1 MTIYI
6 KGLDEQLAPALQGAG
21 MLAQHFMNP
30 DKEYVTKLRDAI
42 DKGAITAQELNNM
55 TPEEVAAKFNL
66 KLKNA
71 KQFTTNTPDAKTVG
85 DRAKASEI
93 QRILSLPQDAPER
106 IEYLARGA
114 GIQTPTERTVQ
125 GNQAAITA
133 NEKNLS
139 DMEMKSIQD
148 DLASGDPQKVEAAQA
163 RLSKRQTKDQLRA
176 QGLAVDNASL
186 EAELAR
192 NRRLEGSK
200 ILLKY
205 GSQNLFGGINDPNNQ
220 NLTSELNA
228 IYGDEQLTKVYESQ
242 RDDYWKKQQQK
253 LQKDIAEG
261 RADRQS
267 ADIIVARKISE
278 KVRGTV
284 GVNDIVKV
292 IQDPTIQARFHD
304 EKGNLLDEKSIHPEE
319 KRLWLAVKAI
329 DTARDSDYKK
339 EVKDAYDKL
348 RIAGKSIYDRLNSPR
363 SLEQGNVT
371 DEQMASL
378 VNEYNT
384 YAQQYLGGIIPSTEI
399 PQIGIDETP
408 GIMGGVGG
416 NKIGSEKSVKLIQGT
431 DPLINAGKKKE
442 EVKKEEPKSVTINW
456 DDVAKEIMASKDPE
470 AQFAIE
476 LKNAKD
482 DTERKALRTAYD
494 AAKTKRK

>member
-6 KGLDEQLAPALQGAG
+6 KGLDEQLAPALQGFG
-21 MLAQHFMNP
+21 KLAQHFMNP
-30 DKEYVTKLRDAI
+30 DKEYVDRLREAI
-42 DKGAITAQELNNM
+42 NKGAITTQELNNM
-55 TPEEVAAKFNL
+55 TPDEVAAKFKI

-71 KQFTTNTPDAKTVG
+71 SQFTTNKPDAKTVG
-85 DRAKASEI
+85 DRASASEM
-93 QRILSLPQDAPER
+93 QRILALPQDAPER
-106 IEYLARGA
+106 IEFLAKRA
-114 GIQTPTERTVQ
+114 GIQTPTERTIQ
-125 GNQAAITA
+125 GNQANVTA
-133 NEKNLS
+133 NESKLS
-139 DMEMKSIQD
+139 DMELTAIQD
-148 DLASGDPQKVEAAQA
+148 DLKSGDPQKVEAAQA
-163 RLSKRQTKDQLRA
+163 RLSRRQTKDQLRA
-176 QGLAVDNASL
+176 QGLATDNATL
-186 EAELAR
+186 ETELAR

-220 NLTSELNA
+220 NITSELNS

-242 RDDYWKKQQQK
+242 RDDYWKKQQQD
-253 LQKDIAEG
+253 LQKNIASG

-284 GVNDIVKV
+284 GVNDIVRV

-304 EKGNLLDEKSIHPEE
+304 DKGKLLDEKSIHPEE

-329 DTARDSDYKK
+329 DTARDADYQK

-348 RIAGKSIYDRLNSPR
+348 RVAGKSIYERLNSPR
-363 SLEQGNVT
+363 SLAQGNVT
-371 DEQMASL
+371 DEQIASL

-384 YAQQYLGGIIPSTEI
+384 YAQQYLGGIIPNSEI
-399 PQIGIDETP
+399 PQIGIEESK
-408 GIMGGVGG
+408 GILGSPVG
-416 NKIGSEKSVKLIQGT
+416 KEKSVKLIQGA

-442 EVKKEEPKSVTINW
+442 EVKPESKSVAINW
-456 DDVAKEIMASKDPE
+456 DAVAKEIMAAKDPE
-470 AQFAIE
+470 AQFNIE

-482 DTERKALRTAYD
+482 EEERKALRAAYNH
-494 AAKTKRK
+494 AKPPATRK